1 MSKGSQRRP
10 ENTDKFKE
18 NYDKIFREVF
28 EEAKK
33 KKEKKDEES

>member
-1 MSKGSQRRP
+1 MSKGSRRRP

-18 NYDKIFREVF
+18 NFDRIFREIF
-28 EEAKK
+28 EDEKK